1 MALVCTKLTNHALD
15 TAHLAVNNFI
25 LPYNPQD
32 EKSVRTIVRNFL
44 KKHENDKINVFAHQE
59 KDKLGNL
66 VILKQECTKKGIELQ
81 ISLYCKNTDP
91 KDEEFGQMMFREVDL
106 NLNEDLEEML
116 VW

>member
-25 LPYNPQD
+25 LPYPQD

-59 KDKLGNL
+59 KDRLGNL
-66 VILKQECTKKGIELQ
+66 VILKQECSKKEIELQ

-91 KDEEFGQMMFREVDL
+91 NDEEFGQMMFREVDL

>member
-44 KKHENDKINVFAHQE
+44 KKNKNAPRKELSYKFRYIAKIQTQMM
-59 KDKLGNL
+59 KNL
-66 VILKQECTKKGIELQ
+66 VK
-81 ISLYCKNTDP
+81 
-91 KDEEFGQMMFREVDL
+91 
-106 NLNEDLEEML
+106 
-116 VW
+116 

>member
-1 MALVCTKLTNHALD
+1 MALVC

-91 KDEEFGQMMFREVDL
+91 NDEDFGQMMFREVDL